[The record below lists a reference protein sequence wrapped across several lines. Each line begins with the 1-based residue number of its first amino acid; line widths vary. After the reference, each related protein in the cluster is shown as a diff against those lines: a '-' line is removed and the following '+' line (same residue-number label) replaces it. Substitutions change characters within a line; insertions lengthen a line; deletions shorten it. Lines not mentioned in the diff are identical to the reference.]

1 MRRLVTCAIIIWCGV
16 LTIGAPAKAAAP
28 AFCKGYTNAA
38 LNQVR
43 LALANPKCALGAQGT
58 RWSTAFPVHY
68 EWCLGASFTAAGA
81 ERDARTGYLRGC
93 Q

>member
-1 MRRLVTCAIIIWCGV
+1 MRRLMTCAIIVGSAMP
-16 LTIGAPAKAAAP
+16 GFAAPAGAADP

-38 LNQVR
+38 LNQVQ
-43 LALANPKCALGAQGT
+43 LALTDPKCAVGAQGV

-68 EWCLGASFTAAGA
+68 EWCLGVSLAAAGV

-93 Q
+93 R

>member
-1 MRRLVTCAIIIWCGV
+1 MRRLMTCAIIICNG
-16 LTIGAPAKAAAP
+16 LLYFAAPASAADP

-43 LALANPKCALGAQGT
+43 LALANPKCAPGAQGA

-93 Q
+93 R